1 MSNIKTHECFPTIVS
16 SFTLELAHGN
26 MIDYI
31 GKKNAAETAIK
42 QTEDDLHKID
52 VFKPLVHSILDNTK
66 IVLNNQNYYHD
77 FIEIT
82 GMWANQM
89 GLGQTHPPHTHS
101 NNFLSGVY
109 YLYSSDETAPIQFFD
124 PRPQASVLQPRNKPN
139 RYNSS
144 MVQFNSVEGTGYIFP
159 SWLMHW
165 VPTNVHERISISWN
179 IIVRGPY
186 GQYNSLQNA
195 NI

>member
-1 MSNIKTHECFPTIVS
+1 MTNIITHECFPTIVS

-31 GKKNAAETAIK
+31 EKKNAAETAIK

-52 VFKPLVHSILDNTK
+52 VFKPLVKDILYNTK
-66 IVLNNQNYYHD
+66 KVLNNLDYYHD
-77 FIEIT
+77 SIEIT

-89 GLGQTHPPHTHS
+89 GMGQTHPPHTHS

-124 PRPQASVLQPRNKPN
+124 PRAQASVLQPRKKSN

-165 VPTNVHERISISWN
+165 VQTNVHERISISWN

>member
-1 MSNIKTHECFPTIVS
+1 MSNIKTHECFPTIIS
-16 SFTLELAHGN
+16 SFSLELAHGN

-31 GKKNAAETAIK
+31 EKKNASETAIK

-66 IVLNNQNYYHD
+66 IVLNNLDYYHD

-89 GLGQTHPPHTHS
+89 GMGQTHPPHTHS

-124 PRPQASVLQPRNKPN
+124 PRAQANVLQPRKKSN

-144 MVQFNSVEGTGYIFP
+144 MMQFNSVEGRGYIFP

-186 GQYNSLQNA
+186 GQSNSLQNA